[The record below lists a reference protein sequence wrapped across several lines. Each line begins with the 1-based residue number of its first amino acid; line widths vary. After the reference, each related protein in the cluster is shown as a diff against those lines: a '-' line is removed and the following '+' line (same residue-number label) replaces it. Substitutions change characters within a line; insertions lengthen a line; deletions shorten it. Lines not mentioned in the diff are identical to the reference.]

1 MAALT
6 EAEAPVLTELSDI
19 RPEAMERLLDE
30 EARTWQATLDWDFR
44 PSADLVRRFVRM
56 KALSGY
62 ALCLADEAVGY
73 SYFVAEESKALIGD
87 LYVSEPYRCPALED
101 LLWRSVLDATF
112 SSYSVRRVEAQL
124 MLLPSS
130 LQRAAPHSAHVT
142 RNRRDFMAIDA
153 DRIEDLGA
161 APPRSDARIVP
172 WKQQSQEEAA
182 TVVAR
187 AYEGHVDS
195 DINDQYRSLAGARR
209 FLLNIVQYPGCG
221 AFFQEGSFVALLPGT
236 PRICGISLAS
246 LVAADVGHITQIC
259 ITPEARGMG
268 IGRALLW
275 HSLNGLLRNGCRKAS
290 LTVTHANQRA
300 LRLYERVGFRTIH
313 SFGAFVWE
321 GFR

>member
-1 MAALT
+1 MAALP
-6 EAEAPVLTELSDI
+6 EAEAPVLTELSNI

-30 EARTWQATLDWDFR
+30 ETKTWQATLDWDFR

-62 ALCLADEAVGY
+62 AICLADEAVGY

-87 LYVSEPYRCPALED
+87 LYVIERYRCPVLED
-101 LLWRSVLDATF
+101 QLWRAVLDATF
-112 SSYSVRRVEAQL
+112 SSYAVRRVEAQL

-130 LQRAAPHSAHVT
+130 LQRPAPHAAHVT

-153 DRIEDLGA
+153 DRIQNLAA
-161 APPRSDARIVP
+161 APARSDLRIVP

-182 TVVAR
+182 SVVAR
-187 AYEGHVDS
+187 CYQGHIDS
-195 DINDQYRSLAGARR
+195 DINDQYRSVAGARR

-259 ITPEARGMG
+259 ITPEARGQG
-268 IGRALLW
+268 IGYALLW
-275 HSLNGLLRNGCRKAS
+275 HSLTGLHRNGCRRVS
-290 LTVTHANQRA
+290 LTVTHANQPA
-300 LRLYERVGFRTIH
+300 VRLYERIGFRAIH